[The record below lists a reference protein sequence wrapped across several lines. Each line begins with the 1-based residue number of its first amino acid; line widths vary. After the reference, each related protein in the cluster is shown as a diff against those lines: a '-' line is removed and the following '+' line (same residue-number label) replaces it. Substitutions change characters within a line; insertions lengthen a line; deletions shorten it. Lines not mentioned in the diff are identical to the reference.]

1 MRTLKIGKGCHKS
14 YPFVPLTGFEKI
26 MKAQRVEKNCRA
38 FDYIFSVHFEKVQ
51 KRKANNKIGRTV
63 YDRVSITTNLKPNIY
78 ARSIVPRLMR
88 LAALGLPPYSIFT
101 IEEIEDATNNFHPS
115 NLIGE
120 GSHRQLGKG
129 RFQDG
134 SMLMVNL
141 VKLKQKNQTL
151 KVLPC

>member
-1 MRTLKIGKGCHKS
+1 
-14 YPFVPLTGFEKI
+14 
-26 MKAQRVEKNCRA
+26 
-38 FDYIFSVHFEKVQ
+38 
-51 KRKANNKIGRTV
+51 
-63 YDRVSITTNLKPNIY
+63 
-78 ARSIVPRLMR
+78 MR